1 VARLSVNVS
10 SDGLVA
16 KLRASTGPPAGA
28 KEVAAA
34 LTKSGIV
41 HGIDTAAIDAFVPQL
56 QQTSFSGSTVVARGT
71 PPQHGSDGKVSGAFL
86 IPQQPGTERRDGHID
101 FRERELLHPARA
113 NELVAQILRPTEGTA
128 GTNVLGGPIPAKP
141 GGRHRERLGPG
152 VELRDDQVFARRDG
166 VILHTT
172 QLLDVVALH
181 IHQGDVDLAS
191 GNLHTAGSLRI
202 VGQVQPGAAAAAHGD
217 LHLTGGSFDAKLTAG
232 GTVRVDGGIQGPNSE
247 ASAGA
252 DLFCRHATSSQLRA
266 EGLVEIADQATHCR
280 IEATNIRMVRGRGTV
295 LGGEL
300 HARNKIELRTAGNA
314 QGTPTLLAVADLP
327 AEHAA
332 LVRLEAEQSRLERT
346 LGRQQ
351 RAAEPTGKHLRGAVR
366 GQDRVL
372 QERLRLR
379 KLQAELLQH
388 ASIRILGS
396 AHPGV
401 TIRLGNRQR
410 VLDLPESAHEF
421 TLDEDRGE
429 ITRRRIS

>member
-1 VARLSVNVS
+1 
-10 SDGLVA
+10 
-16 KLRASTGPPAGA
+16 
-28 KEVAAA
+28 
-34 LTKSGIV
+34 
-41 HGIDTAAIDAFVPQL
+41 
-56 QQTSFSGSTVVARGT
+56 
-71 PPQHGSDGKVSGAFL
+71 
-86 IPQQPGTERRDGHID
+86 
-101 FRERELLHPARA
+101 
-113 NELVAQILRPTEGTA
+113 
-128 GTNVLGGPIPAKP
+128 
-141 GGRHRERLGPG
+141 
-152 VELRDDQVFARRDG
+152 
-166 VILHTT
+166 
-172 QLLDVVALH
+172 
-181 IHQGDVDLAS
+181 
-191 GNLHTAGSLRI
+191 
-202 VGQVQPGAAAAAHGD
+202 
-217 LHLTGGSFDAKLTAG
+217 
-232 GTVRVDGGIQGPNSE
+232 
-247 ASAGA
+247 
-252 DLFCRHATSSQLRA
+252 
-266 EGLVEIADQATHCR
+266 VEIADQATHCR